1 MSICKKREA
10 ERNERGVRVVA
21 LICALVLIGAAFGYA
36 LPVHGEEKIYDAVIR
51 LHVIAHSDAAEDQA
65 DKLAVRDAVL
75 ACAAE
80 LTKDCRERDE
90 AQQLLLENQARLEQ
104 IGMQVL
110 CERGRE
116 RAVRV
121 ELGQEKYPTRSYD
134 SFCFPAGEY
143 LSLRVMIGDAAGQ
156 NFWCVLF
163 PPMCLSAASVPQDE
177 AEDAMISVGL
187 TPAQYRIVTE
197 TQSPKYKLRFRLLEV
212 LEDLFG

>member
-1 MSICKKREA
+1 MLICKKRDA
-10 ERNERGVRVVA
+10 QRGERGVRLVAVV
-21 LICALVLIGAAFGYA
+21 CALVLLSVAVGYA
-36 LPVHGEEKIYDAVIR
+36 LPVHGEEQIYDAVIR

-80 LTKDCRERDE
+80 LTKNCRERDE
-90 AQQLLLENQARLEQ
+90 AQQLLLKNQARLEQ

-116 RAVRV
+116 RTVRV
-121 ELGQEKYPTRSYD
+121 ELGQEKDPTRSYD

-187 TPAQYRIVTE
+187 TPSQYRIVTE
-197 TQSPKYKLRFRLLEV
+197 TQTPKYKLRFRILEIF
-212 LEDLFG
+212 ERFR